1 METRLPPIYVLGL
14 TGSIGSGKSETA
26 RIFRRLRF
34 PVSEADEIVRELYA
48 ASPLLQEA
56 LSNIFPFDHVPF
68 SRSRV
73 ATLMMANPFLLDE
86 LEKVIHPLVKE
97 EQNKRIKEARERGN
111 KLIVLDVP
119 LLFEAG
125 WEKECDGIL
134 VVTCRSEI
142 QKRRVMARAGMTE
155 EKFEILRRRQWSD
168 EKKCAHADFILDTSQ
183 GRLHTFMQL
192 RQLLENKCRYL

>member
-48 ASPLLQEA
+48 ASSPLQEA
-56 LSNIFPFDHVPF
+56 LSNIFPFDRVPL

-111 KLIVLDVP
+111 KLIILDIP

-134 VVTCRSEI
+134 AVTCRPEI